1 MAVRKKKKQ
10 APAGKAV
17 ASPTGKEKLAVTGKT
32 SRRSKPKQTNASG
45 MRKLREAVGKAVGE
59 NTEQIT
65 EKLLNEMLAGT
76 KGSAQML
83 FDLAEQQPPDED
95 SETNEPERTAAMELA
110 DEPEWRGTLT
120 EEDAEMDAGS
130 RETEG

>member
-1 MAVRKKKKQ
+1 
-10 APAGKAV
+10 
-17 ASPTGKEKLAVTGKT
+17 
-32 SRRSKPKQTNASG
+32 